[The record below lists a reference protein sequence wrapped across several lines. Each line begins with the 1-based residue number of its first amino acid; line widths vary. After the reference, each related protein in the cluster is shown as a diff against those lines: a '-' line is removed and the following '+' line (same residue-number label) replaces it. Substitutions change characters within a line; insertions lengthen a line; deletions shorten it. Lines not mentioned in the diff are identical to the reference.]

1 MLEDAIEAIENTGLS
16 PGRDMVLAVAVAS
29 SHFHTAEG
37 YGLDGRN
44 LTSDPMTNQL
54 EAWLGSFPIISFI
67 DGLVEDDW
75 KSWPQLRQRLGGK
88 ARIMGDDFLCTNP
101 ERIRRAI
108 RDNAANALLLKMN
121 QIGTLTEALE
131 ARSFATESGWSV
143 TISARSGETEDDWL
157 ADVAVGW
164 QADHIKIGSV
174 TRSERLSK

>member
-1 MLEDAIEAIENTGLS
+1 
-16 PGRDMVLAVAVAS
+16 
-29 SHFHTAEG
+29 
-37 YGLDGRN
+37 
-44 LTSDPMTNQL
+44 
-54 EAWLGSFPIISFI
+54 
-67 DGLVEDDW
+67 
-75 KSWPQLRQRLGGK
+75 
-88 ARIMGDDFLCTNP
+88 
-101 ERIRRAI
+101 
-108 RDNAANALLLKMN
+108 MN

>member
-44 LTSDPMTNQL
+44 LTSDPMTDQL

-88 ARIMGDDFLCTNP
+88 ARIMGMIFSAQIRNESD
-101 ERIRRAI
+101 ER
-108 RDNAANALLLKMN
+108 
-121 QIGTLTEALE
+121 
-131 ARSFATESGWSV
+131 SV
-143 TISARSGETEDDWL
+143 TTQQMLCS
-157 ADVAVGW
+157 
-164 QADHIKIGSV
+164 
-174 TRSERLSK
+174 SK